1 MGKSMKLT
9 IRLSPEDMTILK
21 SHTAKTRL
29 SQSAYLRMLIRGYV
43 PKSYPPEVF
52 YDLMQRLNQ
61 SERKIGAD
69 VLNGI
74 RQFQEVVTA
83 PEKIE

>member
-1 MGKSMKLT
+1 MGKTVKLT
-9 IRLSPEDMTILK
+9 IRLSPEDMALLK

-29 SQSAYLRMLIRGYV
+29 SQSAYLRKLIRGYV
-43 PKSYPPEVF
+43 PKAYPPEAF
-52 YDLMQRLNQ
+52 YDLMGRLQ
-61 SERKIGAD
+61 SGGKLDGE

-74 RQFQEVVTA
+74 LTLREAVTA